1 MLASLSGSLALAVGL
16 AVMLLPLLSPELS
29 RPRDAAWGAVV
40 LVLGLTLVTSAD
52 RLTGAPMLA
61 VLCGGLLI
69 GRLGGEVMQL
79 RWRQLTPEEQQR
91 LVSRERWQA
100 SGSELATSLSAL
112 ASSLGRSSS
121 AIASSL
127 ASLTA
132 ALKGGPQ
139 GGRGQ
144 SGTRSGGKRWVR
156 PEPNQTV
163 GQADGFAIEAPKAA
177 PPASS
182 SSKESDSA
190 SNAPSASA
198 ASAETP
204 GSATA
209 EPLPDTVVV
218 SSFAEIDA
226 LIEAASGDV
235 PAAQASPEHSEAG

>member
-52 RLTGAPMLA
+52 RLTGSPMLA

-91 LVSRERWQA
+91 LTSRERWQA
-100 SGSELATSLSAL
+100 SGSELATSLGVL
-112 ASSLGRSSS
+112 GSSLGRSGS

-139 GGRGQ
+139 GGRGK
-144 SGTRSGGKRWVR
+144 GGKRWVR
-156 PEPNQTV
+156 PEASEEVEVCVTT
-163 GQADGFAIEAPKAA
+163 ET
-177 PPASS
+177 PASV
-182 SSKESDSA
+182 A
-190 SNAPSASA
+190 
-198 ASAETP
+198 
-204 GSATA
+204 A
-209 EPLPDTVVV
+209 EPLPETVVV

-226 LIEAASGDV
+226 LIEAAGGDA

>member
-52 RLTGAPMLA
+52 RLTGSPMLA

-91 LVSRERWQA
+91 LASRERWQA
-100 SGSELATSLSAL
+100 SGSELFTSLGAL
-112 ASSLGRSSS
+112 SSSLGRSSS
-121 AIASSL
+121 AIAGSL

-132 ALKGGPQ
+132 ALKGGST
-139 GGRGQ
+139 GSTGKAGSRG
-144 SGTRSGGKRWVR
+144 SGKRWVR
-156 PEPNQTV
+156 PETQQAKDV
-163 GQADGFAIEAPKAA
+163 GVGSAPAAEA
-177 PPASS
+177 PASS
-182 SSKESDSA
+182 PKPATTPPEVPA
-190 SNAPSASA
+190 SPVAD
-198 ASAETP
+198 
-204 GSATA
+204 
-209 EPLPDTVVV
+209 PLPDTVVV

-226 LIEAASGDV
+226 LIEAASG
-235 PAAQASPEHSEAG
+235 EAG